1 MTSILIVS
9 GGTGFSGEQ
18 LLRTVL
24 AQFPAAAVEISVIPG
39 VRRSE
44 QLENVVER
52 AQLTGGL
59 IAHTLV
65 DDELRLTLER
75 LARSHGVLAVD
86 LMGPLL
92 AQLQVVLGTDPIG
105 QPGLYREQNREAL
118 ERTEAIDYTLAHDD
132 GCHPEG
138 WRQANIVLVGVSR
151 VGKTPISLYLASLGW
166 KVANVPLIGGEPPP
180 ELFQLY
186 RRRVVGLTID
196 PDQLLVHR
204 RWRERRLKVSLS
216 ESYSNPLKLREEL
229 EAARRVFLQ
238 GGFAVV
244 DITNK
249 PVEVSAKE
257 ILEAVGH

>member
-39 VRRSE
+39 VRRPE
-44 QLENVVER
+44 QLESVVER
-52 AQLTGGL
+52 AQLAGGL

-86 LMGPLL
+86 LIGPLL

-118 ERTEAIDYTLAHDD
+118 ERTEAIDYTIAHDD

-186 RRRVVGLTID
+186 RRRVVGLAID